1 MAVHLGKKKVAL
13 TVAHLAD
20 QMVDGSAST
29 LVEELVVSMVER
41 LDE

>member
-1 MAVHLGKKKVAL
+1 MGIKKVAL

-29 LVEELVVSMVER
+29 LVDELVVSMVER